1 MSPHR
6 PPPPLARS
14 WIWGVGPVL
23 LLPTASDDLLTADQW
38 AAGPT
43 VVALRQQGLWTMGA
57 LANHLVAV
65 MATRQGHAEDLVI
78 PIGRGLEESVDLR
91 GGHLVRLVDGA

>member
-1 MSPHR
+1 M
-6 PPPPLARS
+6 
-14 WIWGVGPVL
+14 L
-23 LLPTASDDLLTADQW
+23 LLPTVSDDLLTADHQW

-43 VVALRQQGLWTMGA
+43 VVALRQQGLWTMSV

-91 GGHLVRLVDGA
+91 GGRLVRLVDGA